1 MTMSEIL
8 LTYEDLSKRWQK
20 PVSTLRVL
28 VMKKKLKPIKLGRDV
43 RFSEAYIL
51 EIEHKGG
58 F

>member
-1 MTMSEIL
+1 MIMSEIL
-8 LTYEDLSKRWQK
+8 LTYKDLSKRWQK

-43 RFSEAYIL
+43 RFSENYVM
-51 EIEHKGG
+51 EIENKGG

>member
-1 MTMSEIL
+1 MPEKL
-8 LTYEDLSKRWQK
+8 LTYKDVSERWQK

-43 RFSEAYIL
+43 RFSMKYIE
-51 EIEHKGG
+51 EIESKGG

>member
-1 MTMSEIL
+1 MSKAL
-8 LTYEDLSKRWQK
+8 LTYKDLSERWQK

-43 RFSEAYIL
+43 RFTIEYIEGIEA
-51 EIEHKGG
+51 KGG